1 MTIRKMSRRALLR
14 RAAALAAAVPFSG
27 AILPS
32 LSRSAAAAPVT
43 LRLSSSQANDPK
55 YANGRVY
62 NDELIKQL
70 KAMKLDDQIAI
81 QFFPDNQLGQEI
93 DVANSVK
100 LGVIDLMVTG
110 TSIWANLVPA
120 WGVADLGYIF
130 QSYEHQ
136 TRALDSGAGKT
147 MEDMLLKG
155 AATHVVGWAY
165 NFGSRSVMCKTPVTD
180 PASLAGKK
188 IRTLP
193 NPVITECLRLM
204 GAAATPMAFGEIY
217 TALQAGVL
225 DGLEHDPPTIVA
237 SKFYETAKFYT
248 LTEHIFSPLGIFM
261 GDASYKK
268 LPPPLR
274 DGFLAAAKAAAI
286 ETRARGLAVEKEAL
300 EVMKQQGVTIAA
312 CDKEAF
318 RARVLPLHESF
329 VKQRP
334 EVKPILDAI
343 QATRT

>member
-1 MTIRKMSRRALLR
+1 MTRLPVTRRTFLR
-14 RAAALAAAVPFSG
+14 RSG
-27 AILPS
+27 AI
-32 LSRSAAAAPVT
+32 AAAAPLSAALIGRANAAPFT
-43 LRLSSSQANDPK
+43 MKMSSSQANDPK

-62 NDELIKQL
+62 YEMLTKQL
-70 KAMKLDDQIAI
+70 KANKLDDQITI

-120 WGVADLGYIF
+120 FGVMDLGYIY

-136 TRALDSGAGKT
+136 TRSLDGGSAQIL
-147 MEDMLLKG
+147 EDMLLKG
-155 AATHVVGWAY
+155 AQTRMVGWAY
-165 NFGSRSVMCKTPVTD
+165 NFGARSVMAKAPVKG
-180 PASLAGKK
+180 PAELAGKK

-193 NPVITECLRLM
+193 NPVITEVLRLM

-225 DGLEHDPPTIVA
+225 DGLEPDPPTIVA

-261 GDASYKK
+261 SDATYRRIPAPVK
-268 LPPPLR
+268 
-274 DGFLAAAKAAAI
+274 DGFLASAKAAAI
-286 ETRARGLAVEKEAL
+286 DTRVHGLAVAKEAL
-300 EVMKQQGVTIAA
+300 DVLKQQGVTVSE

-318 RARVLPLHESF
+318 RVRVQPLTDRFSKEH
-329 VKQRP
+329 P
-334 EVKPILDAI
+334 EVKPVLDAI